1 MTRETYHRMTENL
14 KEQPE
19 TVQRIRRMNQ
29 LLTAIVF
36 CVYPLFLVVLFLE
49 KDDFLIR
56 AVLVPAISFV
66 VVSIFR
72 RILNVKRPYEKY
84 GIEPVIEKDTKG
96 KSFPSRHV
104 FSVFIIAATIFCYH
118 PGAGVL
124 LGIIGVILGIMRVM
138 GGVHEPVDVIAGAL
152 IGIGCA
158 WIGYVII

>member
-1 MTRETYHRMTENL
+1 MTENL

-56 AVLVPAISFV
+56 AVFVPAISFV
-66 VVSIFR
+66 GVSIFR
-72 RILNVKRPYEKY
+72 RVLNVKRPYEKY

-104 FSVFIIAATIFCYH
+104 FSVFIIASTIFYYH

-124 LGIIGVILGIMRVM
+124 LGIIGIILGIMRVM